1 MGRRLVLGWVAAS
14 LLVRAAEPNS
24 DLQAPPQFTVETRA
38 VTGGAELLTVYA
50 RIPDSATSVN
60 GDVPLLAVL
69 RDTFAGQSAG
79 DNRLRYVWVL
89 TSSEPTLL
97 QRAAAALPFF
107 YWRADAGKNAD
118 RTPAPI
124 LDLSSAG
131 SHTWGLLAGS
141 LAQAVAFDPNGAI
154 LRSSFRSYRNNTR
167 DHRQL
172 QLLEGLAV
180 LSQLENLSG
189 VQSHLSEPELLALQA
204 RLTLAA
210 QTFGGFVSDNKLPEA
225 YMKQRIRTTE
235 DRGHNWEL
243 LRQHAEANGLY
254 FEPFGLNGQAT
265 QALLWIA
272 REDAGSSRVFDGRF
286 LNIADPYRDSRV
298 KNWTGYTGTR
308 PKGDG
313 TTQDLIPLGLY
324 SLDHPRVPLLLVDFR
339 STHAPRRREMIRHAA
354 VDAVSG
360 VIGYSRWGNWP
371 YFAGSWAWNF
381 IQARHGAADNRMAR
395 LKSYSQ
401 VRQWLALDPALDPAL
416 RTDLLKRL
424 QNLGVNPLEDNIFDE
439 AKFAQRQYDA
449 LLNYAD
455 DPKGLSA
462 RLERDRGAEIVA
474 YEHGYAARA
483 AVGLSHIVTFGLYT
497 HRETDSVLL
506 ETRIA
511 GQRRAGKVAKSDH
524 AAP

>member
-1 MGRRLVLGWVAAS
+1 MLAWLAAS
-14 LLVRAAEPNS
+14 LLVRAAEQ
-24 DLQAPPQFTVETRA
+24 DLEPQVPQQFVVEKR
-38 VTGGAELLTVYA
+38 VVPGGAELLTVYG
-50 RIPDSATSVN
+50 RIPDSQTRVD

-69 RDTFAGQSAG
+69 RDTVAGQNP
-79 DNRLRYVWVL
+79 DDDRLRYVWVL
-89 TSSEPTLL
+89 TSSRPTLL

-107 YWRADAGKNAD
+107 YWRAGVGKNAD
-118 RTPAPI
+118 RTPTPV

-131 SHTWGLLAGS
+131 SHTWSVLAGS
-141 LAQAVAFDPNGAI
+141 VAQVMAFDPNGAI
-154 LRSSFRSYRNNTR
+154 LRSSSRSYRNNTR

-172 QLLEGLAV
+172 HLLEGLAV
-180 LSQLENLSG
+180 FSQLEHLSG
-189 VQSHLSEPELLALQA
+189 VQAHLSEPELLALQA
-204 RLTLAA
+204 RLALAA

-225 YMKQRIRTTE
+225 YMKQRTRTTE

-243 LRQHAEANGLY
+243 LRQRAEANGLY

-272 REDAGSSRVFDGRF
+272 REDARRSREFDGQF
-286 LNIADPYRDSRV
+286 LSIADPYGDSRIQ
-298 KNWTGYTGTR
+298 NWTGYTETR
-308 PKGDG
+308 PDGNG
-313 TTQDLIPLGLY
+313 TTRELVPLGLY
-324 SLDHPRVPLLLVDFR
+324 SLDHPKVPLLLVDFR
-339 STHAPRRREMIRHAA
+339 STHAPRRREMVRHAA

-381 IQARHGAADNRMAR
+381 IHARHGAANNRMER
-395 LKSYSQ
+395 LKAYSQ

-416 RTDLLKRL
+416 RIDLLKRL

-439 AKFAQRQYDA
+439 AKFAQRQYA
-449 LLNYAD
+449 SLLRYVD

-462 RLERDRGAEIVA
+462 RLERDRDAEMVA
-474 YEHGYAARA
+474 YEHGFAGRT
-483 AVGLSHIVTFGLYT
+483 AVRLSHIATFGLYT
-497 HRETDSVLL
+497 HREKDSVLL

-511 GQRRAGKVAKSDH
+511 EQRRAGKAAKNDS